1 MAIDRTSNFNR
12 MKKKLMAISIIVSIT
27 IWGCEDILEVPDI
40 SNQTVPILAP
50 GDGSVLNI
58 NAVGFNWQTIEDA
71 TTYKVQIATPNFE
84 NTVQILLDSIITEDT
99 LGRVNTRIDQNLLNG
114 NYAWRVKALN
124 SDYETVYTLS
134 NFQVDGDENLDITPP
149 NTPQLV
155 TPANGASQTE
165 TSVGFSWTREDVPG
179 TAERDSIFIFSDE
192 SLQTLT
198 TKALGAN
205 KAFTTNVA
213 AGTFYWIVRAYDAAG
228 NESDASS
235 TFNFTINN

>member
-1 MAIDRTSNFNR
+1 MAIDRTSNFNS
-12 MKKKLMAISIIVSIT
+12 MKKGILTICIVLMVV
-27 IWGCEDILEVPDI
+27 WGCEDILEVPDI

-50 GDGSVLNI
+50 GEGSILNT

-71 TTYKVQIATPNFE
+71 TTYEVQIAIPNFE
-84 NTVQILLDSIITEDT
+84 NTTQIILDSIISEDT
-99 LGRVNTRIDQNLLNG
+99 LGRVNTRIDQSLLNG

-134 NFQVDGDENLDITPP
+134 NFQVDGDENLDITAP

-165 TSVGFSWTREDVPG
+165 ASVNFSWTREDIPG

-192 SLQTLT
+192 NLQNLT

-205 KAFTTNVA
+205 KAFTANVA
-213 AGTFYWIVRAYDAAG
+213 TGTFYWVVRAYDGAG
-228 NESDASS
+228 NESDVSS
-235 TFNFTINN
+235 TFNFTISN

>member
-1 MAIDRTSNFNR
+1 
-12 MKKKLMAISIIVSIT
+12 MKKGILTICIVLMVV
-27 IWGCEDILEVPDI
+27 WGCEDILEVPDI

-50 GDGSVLNI
+50 GEGSVLNT

-71 TTYKVQIATPNFE
+71 TTYEVQIATPNFE
-84 NTVQILLDSIITEDT
+84 STTQIILDSIISEDT
-99 LGRVNTRIDQNLLNG
+99 LGRVNTRIDQSLLNG

-165 TSVGFSWTREDVPG
+165 ASVNFSWTREDVPG

-192 SLQTLT
+192 NLQNLT

-205 KAFTTNVA
+205 KAFTANVA
-213 AGTFYWIVRAYDAAG
+213 SGTFYWVIRAYDAAG
-228 NESDASS
+228 NESDVSS

>member
-1 MAIDRTSNFNR
+1 MAIELTSNSSR
-12 MKKKLMAISIIVSIT
+12 MKKKLLLVSFIALT
-27 IWGCEDILEVPDI
+27 MVWGCEDILEVPDI

-50 GDGSVLNI
+50 GEGSILNT
-58 NAVGFNWQTIEDA
+58 NAVGFNWQTIDDA
-71 TTYKVQIATPNFE
+71 TTYRVQIATPNFE
-84 NTVQILLDSIITEDT
+84 NTTQVLLDSIITEDT
-99 LGRVNTRIDQNLLNG
+99 LGKVNTRIDQNLFNG

-165 TSVGFSWTREDVPG
+165 ASVNFSWTREDVPG

-192 SLQTLT
+192 NLQSLT

-205 KAFTTNVA
+205 KAYTANVA
-213 AGTFYWIVRAYDAAG
+213 SGTFYWVVRAYDAAG
-228 NESDASS
+228 NESDVST
-235 TFNFTINN
+235 TFNFTISN

>member
-1 MAIDRTSNFNR
+1 MAIDRTSNSSG
-12 MKKKLMAISIIVSIT
+12 MKKKLLLVSVIALT
-27 IWGCEDILEVPDI
+27 VLWSCEDILEVPDI

-50 GDGSVLNI
+50 GEGSVLNT
-58 NAVGFNWQTIEDA
+58 NAVGFNWQTIDDA
-71 TTYKVQIATPNFE
+71 TTYRVQIATPNFE
-84 NTVQILLDSIITEDT
+84 NTTQIMLDSIITEDT
-99 LGRVNTRIDQNLLNG
+99 LGRVNTRIDQNLFNG

-165 TSVGFSWTREDVPG
+165 ASVSFSWTREDIPG

-192 SLQTLT
+192 NLQSLT

-205 KAFTTNVA
+205 KTYTANVA
-213 AGTFYWIVRAYDAAG
+213 AGTFYWVVRAYDAAG

-235 TFNFTINN
+235 TFNFTISN

>member
-1 MAIDRTSNFNR
+1 
-12 MKKKLMAISIIVSIT
+12 MKKRILTICIVLMVV
-27 IWGCEDILEVPDI
+27 WGCEDILEVPDI

-50 GDGSVLNI
+50 GEGSILNT
-58 NAVGFNWQTIEDA
+58 NAVGFNWQTIDDA
-71 TTYKVQIATPNFE
+71 TTYRVQIATPDFE
-84 NTVQILLDSIITEDT
+84 NTTQIMLDSIITEDT
-99 LGRVNTRIDQNLLNG
+99 LGRVNTRIDQNLFNG

-124 SDYETVYTLS
+124 SDYETVYTLR

-165 TSVGFSWTREDVPG
+165 ASVNFSWTREDVPG

-192 SLQTLT
+192 NLQNLT

-205 KAFTTNVA
+205 KAFTANVA

-228 NESDASS
+228 NESEVSS